1 MKYLLL
7 ILVCLSSLLPAYAQ
21 SEALT
26 VVIIRHGEKND
37 ATDNLSCKG
46 LHRALLLP
54 HVLNSKF
61 KKPSFIYVPSLSTHK
76 STGHAR
82 MFQTVVPFAVQ
93 DGLPVNSKY
102 EVNQTSGLAAEIL
115 KKTGIVLVVWEHGN
129 IPDIAVALGVKDDH
143 LHWEGKD
150 YDSIWVITYS
160 TSKKGNLKAKRA
172 VDQEGLN
179 PSEACDF

>member
-7 ILVCLSSLLPAYAQ
+7 ILLCTGGFVPVFAQ

-26 VVIIRHGEKND
+26 VVILRHGEKNE

-61 KKPSFIYVPSLSTHK
+61 KKIAYIYVPSLSTHK

-93 DGLPVNSKY
+93 DNLPVNSKF
-102 EVNQTSGLAAEIL
+102 EVTATADLASEVI
-115 KKTGIVLVVWEHGN
+115 KKTGVVLIVWEHGN
-129 IPDIAVALGVKDDH
+129 IPSIATALGVKDDH

-150 YDSIWVITYS
+150 FDSIWVINYT
-160 TSKKGNLKAKRA
+160 TSKKGKLKASLT
-172 VDQEGLN
+172 VDKEALN
-179 PSEACDF
+179 PSDACDF